1 MNNNIVTKPNIW
13 KRLFAGFIDYFIIFI
28 NFIAV
33 PYLLYN
39 VIKSFDDRNFFSTNR
54 TIILIN
60 FTIVIA
66 VSIYTSIKLSIY
78 IKRIKMQLTTVDNA
92 IQHFST
98 DSEVLKAEYETY
110 VNEYLKSNN
119 FS

>member
-1 MNNNIVTKPNIW
+1 MNEIDRINDELRNYKLFKIQRVNTRKQEFDEIKSQILKTTKNE
-13 KRLFAGFIDYFIIFI
+13 LIDYFIIFI

-66 VSIYTSIKLSIY
+66 VSIYTSI
-78 IKRIKMQLTTVDNA
+78 
-92 IQHFST
+92 
-98 DSEVLKAEYETY
+98 VL
-110 VNEYLKSNN
+110 
-119 FS
+119 